1 MSSTTTKVKDV
12 LTTGEVAKICNV
24 APRTVSKWFDS
35 GALHGY
41 RIPGSKDR
49 RIPLNQL
56 IRFMKQ
62 HGMPLNGLMTGSTR
76 ILIVDD
82 EQDIVEVLE
91 KILEDEAKY
100 EVEVAKICN
109 VAPRTVSKWFDS
121 GALTGYRIPGSKDRR
136 IPLNQLIR
144 FMKQHGMPLNGLMT
158 GSTRILIVDD
168 EQDIIEVLEKIL
180 EDEAKY
186 EVEVTK
192 GGFSAG
198 VTAEKFRPHVILMD
212 MHLKDI
218 DAPEVCR
225 QVKKN
230 TDLQL
235 TKVIAMSGK
244 LTDTEVQGLMT
255 TGFDGFLR
263 KPFHV
268 RQVIQ
273 AVEDAMAIVY

>member
-1 MSSTTTKVKDV
+1 MNSTHASTKVKDV

-62 HGMPLNGLMTGSTR
+62 HGMPLNGLMTGQTR

-100 EVEVAKICN
+100 EVEVA
-109 VAPRTVSKWFDS
+109 
-121 GALTGYRIPGSKDRR
+121 
-136 IPLNQLIR
+136 
-144 FMKQHGMPLNGLMT
+144 
-158 GSTRILIVDD
+158 
-168 EQDIIEVLEKIL
+168 E
-180 EDEAKY
+180 
-186 EVEVTK
+186 
-192 GGFSAG
+192 GGFAAG
-198 VTAEKFRPHVILMD
+198 VTAEKFRPHVILLD
-212 MHLKDI
+212 MHLRDL
-218 DAPEVCR
+218 DAP
-225 QVKKN
+225 QIAQHVKKSP
-230 TDLQL
+230 DLQL

-244 LTDTEVQGLMT
+244 LSDDEARGLSAQ
-255 TGFDGFLR
+255 GFDGFLR

-268 RQVIQ
+268 RQVIES
-273 AVEDAMAIVY
+273 VEDAMAVVY